1 MTNFIIKSFLSDCE
15 NPRTKSGTISGITGI
30 LCNIILCISKF
41 IAGFITG
48 SIAITA
54 DAVNNLSDAS
64 SNIVTVF
71 SSKISSKP
79 NDREHPF
86 GHGRMEYV
94 SAMIVSFMIMVMG
107 FEIAKSS
114 IEKLIN
120 PQEIDFSI
128 VSIIILTVSVLVKL
142 WMGYFNARLYKEY
155 NNINLKAVMKDSYND
170 CISTAATI
178 AALLITRFTG
188 FKQADSLIGIAVAV
202 IVLISGIQSLK
213 EVTTQLLGK
222 MPDKSVI
229 QRIESI
235 ITENEI
241 VLGVHDIFIHDYGAN
256 KIIASA
262 HAEVPDDSDI
272 ITIHNIIDTAER
284 KIQQELNITICIHM
298 DPINKKS
305 NTDNMTEKKEQSAE

>member
-1 MTNFIIKSFLSDCE
+1 
-15 NPRTKSGTISGITGI
+15 
-30 LCNIILCISKF
+30 
-41 IAGFITG
+41 
-48 SIAITA
+48 
-54 DAVNNLSDAS
+54 
-64 SNIVTVF
+64 
-71 SSKISSKP
+71 
-79 NDREHPF
+79 
-86 GHGRMEYV
+86 MEYV

-128 VSIIILTVSVLVKL
+128 VSIIILTVSVFVKL

-155 NNINLKAVMKDSYND
+155 DNINLKAVMKDSYND

>member
-1 MTNFIIKSFLSDCE
+1 MTEIIIKKFLANCD

-30 LCNIILCISKF
+30 ICNIVLCAAKFAAGIL
-41 IAGFITG
+41 TG
-48 SIAITA
+48 SVAITA

-64 SNIVTVF
+64 SNIITVF

-79 NDREHPF
+79 NDKEHPF

-94 SAMIVSFMIMVMG
+94 SAMIVSFIILIMG

-114 IEKLIN
+114 VEKLIH
-120 PQEIDFSI
+120 PQSIEFST
-128 VSIIILTVSVLVKL
+128 VSIIILIVSVFVKL
-142 WMGYFNARLYKEY
+142 WMGYFNAKLYKRY

-178 AALLITRFTG
+178 IAILISHYTG
-188 FKQADSLIGIAVAV
+188 FRQADALIGIAVAV
-202 IVLISGIQSLK
+202 IILVSGIQSLK

-222 MPDKSVI
+222 MPDKKTI
-229 QRIESI
+229 DKIEEI
-235 ITENEI
+235 ITEDEI
-241 VLGVHDIFIHDYGAN
+241 VLGVHDIFVHDYGAK

-272 ITIHNIIDTAER
+272 ITVHNTIDAAEKR
-284 KIQQELNITICIHM
+284 IQDELNITICIHM
-298 DPINKKS
+298 DPIKKK
-305 NTDNMTEKKEQSAE
+305 N

>member
-1 MTNFIIKSFLSDCE
+1 MTKIIMKKFISGSD
-15 NPRTKSGTISGITGI
+15 NPRTKSGIISGITGI
-30 LCNIILCISKF
+30 ICNIILCMAKF
-41 IAGFITG
+41 AAGMITG

-79 NDREHPF
+79 NDTEHPF

-120 PQEIDFSI
+120 PQKIDFSI
-128 VSIIILTVSVLVKL
+128 ASIIILIVSVLVKL
-142 WMGYFNARLYKEY
+142 WMGYFNAKLYKAY

-170 CISTAATI
+170 CISTVATI
-178 AALLITRFTG
+178 LALVITHFTG
-188 FKQADSLIGIAVAV
+188 FRQADSLIGIAVAV
-202 IVLISGIQSLK
+202 IILISGIQSLK

-229 QRIESI
+229 DRIESI
-235 ITENEI
+235 ITEDEI

-256 KIIASA
+256 KTIASA
-262 HAEVPDDSDI
+262 HAEVPDDCDI
-272 ITIHNIIDTAER
+272 ITVHKAIDTAER

-298 DPINKKS
+298 DPINK
-305 NTDNMTEKKEQSAE
+305 EQSIK